1 MAKETTDRTSQG
13 RTRAE
18 IIHFGF
24 LTSALFVFWVIL
36 SGKMEAQY
44 LIIGLICSIATAVL
58 TRPLLVLP
66 PERTNSSW
74 LSLWDLPWLRFAV
87 YIPWLLW
94 QLVVA
99 NVQVALVILHPKLP
113 IEPQVVR
120 FKKHLPHPVARV
132 LLANSIT
139 LTPGTVTM
147 DIDEDEY
154 IVHCLQGAFVGALIS
169 EHGEAAMPGRV
180 GAVFGVRREH
190 TPVTRET
197 SGGGL

>member
-1 MAKETTDRTSQG
+1 MTKETTDRTSQS
-13 RTRAE
+13 RVRAE

-24 LTSALFVFWVIL
+24 LTSALFAFWVIL
-36 SGKMEAQY
+36 SGKMEVFHLVA
-44 LIIGLICSIATAVL
+44 GLVCSIAVAVL
-58 TRPLLVLP
+58 VRPLLVLP
-66 PERTNSSW
+66 PERTGSSW
-74 LSLWDLPWLRFAV
+74 LSLWDLPWLRLV
-87 YIPWLLW
+87 TYIPWLLV

-113 IEPQVVR
+113 IEPRVVR

-147 DIDEDEY
+147 DINEDEY
-154 IVHCLQGAFVGALIS
+154 TVHCLQGAFVEGVVS
-169 EHGEAAMPGRV
+169 EQGEGTMPGRV

-190 TPVTRET
+190 APVTRET
-197 SGGGL
+197 SGKGL